1 MFSIDKLTKLE
12 EQEDTDK
19 QKESSKK
26 VFWKSI
32 DFYKNNWSFL
42 VFIPTAV
49 GGFVQ
54 LFQLLWMD
62 PSFGR
67 FFAVEQVIP
76 DGLLIVFFIS
86 FGLLTFY
93 GLKKAYMPPEKL
105 KIEWQVKNVWNTIK
119 RPLVVSACVTSI
131 VFYINYHNID
141 PNPPLLFII
150 LELVLKAI
158 ALILFV
164 EFLFK
169 IRLQYYFRNY
179 KNPENEIKKNF
190 DKHFKS
196 LFYMDSFFSMLIYS
210 LILIS
215 LVIYLMINFSN
226 IFQKVNNFS
235 KLINEPKLLSEV
247 TQRLNLE
254 GEVSVQYYNGKYIF
268 IRTETNKKEEYLV
281 LKGETLVD
289 LFKDKDK

>member
-1 MFSIDKLTKLE
+1 MFSIEKLTKLE
-12 EQEDTDK
+12 EQGNVNTE
-19 QKESSKK
+19 KESKK
-26 VFWKSI
+26 NTFWKSI
-32 DFYKNNWSFL
+32 DFYKNNWTFL

-62 PSFGR
+62 PSYGR

-76 DGLLIVFFIS
+76 DGLLIVFFFS

-105 KIEWQVKNVWNTIK
+105 KIGWQVKNVWNSIK
-119 RPLVVSACVTSI
+119 RPLVVSTCVTFI
-131 VFYINYHNID
+131 VVYINYLNVD
-141 PNPPLLFII
+141 PNPVLIFII

-158 ALILFV
+158 ALMLFI
-164 EFLFK
+164 EFLVI

-179 KNPENEIKKNF
+179 KKPLNEIKEHILRYYKSILYIDNF
-190 DKHFKS
+190 FG
-196 LFYMDSFFSMLIYS
+196 MLIYS

-215 LVIYLMINFSN
+215 LFIYLMITFAN
-226 IFQKVNNFS
+226 IFHKVNNFS
-235 KLINEPKLLSEV
+235 KLINEPKLLCEV
-247 TQRLNLE
+247 SQKLKLK

-268 IRTETNKKEEYLV
+268 IRTVKDKNEEYLV
-281 LKGETLVD
+281 LKGETLID
-289 LFKDKDK
+289 IFKDNDK

>member
-1 MFSIDKLTKLE
+1 MFSIEKLTKLE
-12 EQEDTDK
+12 EQGDK
-19 QKESSKK
+19 NKEKESREKT
-26 VFWKSI
+26 FWKSI
-32 DFYKNNWSFL
+32 DFYKNNWTFL

-62 PSFGR
+62 PSYGR

-76 DGLLIVFFIS
+76 DGLLIVFFFS

-105 KIEWQVKNVWNTIK
+105 KIEWKIKNVWNSVK
-119 RPLVVSACVTSI
+119 RPLVVCACVNFI
-131 VFYINYHNID
+131 IFYINYLNID
-141 PNPPLLFII
+141 PNPPLIFII

-158 ALILFV
+158 ALMLFL
-164 EFLFK
+164 EFLVI
-169 IRLQYYFRNY
+169 IRLQFYFRNY
-179 KNPENEIKKNF
+179 KNPLDEVKENIDKNY
-190 DKHFKS
+190 KS
-196 LFYMDSFFSMLIYS
+196 IFYVDNFFAIIIYS

-215 LVIYLMINFSN
+215 LFIYLMITFLN

-247 TQRLNLE
+247 SKKLKLE

-268 IRTETNKKEEYLV
+268 IRTIKDQKEEYLV
-281 LKGETLVD
+281 LKGEILTD
-289 LFKDKDK
+289 LFNDKDK